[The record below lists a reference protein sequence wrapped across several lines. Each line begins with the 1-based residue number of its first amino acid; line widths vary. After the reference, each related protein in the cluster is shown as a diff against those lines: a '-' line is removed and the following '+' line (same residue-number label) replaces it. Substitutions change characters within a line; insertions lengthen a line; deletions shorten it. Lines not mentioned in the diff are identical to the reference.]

1 MFDDLNDENFM
12 LYAVK
17 CYDTP
22 NCVMSEFEEDFNRI
36 FLLKK
41 IFTKYTNFG
50 ELNVRLI
57 LNHIV
62 IIYNVFGVEGA
73 TRILFFVLKDDHYP
87 LLKPFLILLNF
98 MPNVVYGIKGQDIR
112 SSDISLNQEI
122 VSCLR
127 VLEKSQKPQ

>member
-1 MFDDLNDENFM
+1 MFDNLNDENLL
-12 LYAVK
+12 LYAIK

-22 NCVMSEFEEDFNRI
+22 NCVMSEFQEDYSRI

-41 IFTKYTNFG
+41 SFTKYLNAN

-62 IIYNVFGVEGA
+62 IIYNVFGSEGA
-73 TRILFFVLKDDHYP
+73 TRLMFFHLKEEHYP

-98 MPNVVYGIKGQDIR
+98 MPDVIYGIDERDIL
-112 SSDISLNQEI
+112 SSDISLNQE
-122 VSCLR
+122 VVTCLR
-127 VLEKSQKPQ
+127 HLDNS